1 MFSEVFMEYKMITN
15 TWQKSITQRF
25 YELLFGRVFA
35 RLLIQQCKPNLNIVI
50 VNLFKAYVP
59 L

>member
-1 MFSEVFMEYKMITN
+1 MITN

-35 RLLIQQCKPNLNIVI
+35 RLLIQQCKPNLNIII